1 MRLNNFQAFLRALLQ
16 SLLLLPALWLAQPAW
31 SGPWVDASLFNA
43 DVAQLKQVFPQM
55 QKLAKPRWGPG
66 GSRGLWVLP
75 TATIAGY
82 SFEPVLYLRDGRLQR
97 LEQSWVS
104 DAYPC
109 LARAV
114 FDDVVQSINAW
125 LGNLPT
131 ASADNDADAVVAA
144 RGKTAIWNAED
155 TDLIAYIQETNM
167 QCSVRLVNRPRQLK
181 NADTL

>member
-1 MRLNNFQAFLRALLQ
+1 MRWSWSHLRAQTRL
-16 SLLLLPALWLAQPAW
+16 LLLLPLLWLVQPVW
-31 SGPWVDASLFNA
+31 SRPWIDASLFNA
-43 DVAQLKQVFPQM
+43 DVAQLRQAFPQM

-82 SFEPVLYLRDGRLQR
+82 SFEPVLYLREGRLQR

-125 LGNLPT
+125 LGSPPT
-131 ASADNDADAVVAA
+131 ASTDDEADAIATSPV
-144 RGKTAIWNAED
+144 RSKTAIWNAEE

-181 NADTL
+181 NAEAL